1 LLAHRYFPKIG
12 ISAMRLQML
21 DNSISECLLPG
32 YHITELLGDGAV
44 IALYR
49 GYRHHDRQP
58 VLIKLLR
65 DDYRSPKYLDR
76 LKREYEV
83 LRRLSIP
90 GIARTLDLEP
100 TAQLPA
106 LVLEDCGAQLWKNLI
121 AQRSA
126 EITAHS
132 VARFE
137 WILEITLQVVAVL
150 MQLHE
155 QQLVH
160 QQIYP
165 SNILVNPENQQV
177 QLLTAGLPDWFTKSW
192 EQGTGIEES
201 LWYMS
206 PEQTGRMNQAV
217 DYRTDFYSLGVT
229 LYQSLAGELPFPT
242 RDLNELV
249 HCHVAQQPIALH
261 ERDGSIPRAISQ
273 VVIKLLQKMP
283 HDRYQSAYGLQA
295 DLLTCLA
302 AIRQGTD
309 LTGTDLTDT
318 DLTDFVP
325 GTADVASELRIPQH
339 LYGRQ
344 PELQMLHDAYAKACG
359 GDRQLVLIAGES
371 GVGKS
376 LLAQSFQNQV
386 QHQLGY
392 FVVGKCDQVRREV
405 PYLALTH
412 AFQNLIRQVLT
423 EPEAQIERWQQRLAA
438 ALEGNAQVLID
449 VLPELEL
456 ILGRQPVVPR
466 LATVEAQ
473 HRFTLVFQAFIR
485 MFAQPEHPL
494 ILFLDDLQW
503 IDAASLKLLQKV
515 LIDIEP
521 QALLLVVAC
530 RMDTHQF
537 AIRDLPITDPVAICD
552 IAAGGEGCHQ
562 ILLKNF
568 DLAGMSQLV
577 ADVVKKPVDQVEALA
592 TLLLHRTHGNPFF
605 AHQLLEF
612 LYNERLLSFN
622 FAQGNWQWDF
632 EQICQLGVTDN
643 VVELMEKKI
652 RKLPIETQHI
662 LKLAACFGEE
672 FEVETLAALG
682 NLPEATISQQLL
694 AAIREGLVVPL
705 KMGARIDWQ
714 PSFSAMSLG
723 EQSIYFKF
731 LHDRVRQAAYLLM
744 PLQERQTLH
753 LQVGKRSLQRML
765 QRRQEDQ
772 LFEVV
777 NQLNLGKELMDNPSE
792 RQELAH
798 LNLNA
803 GRKAK
808 MAAAYQAALTYFAAG
823 VSLLP
828 ELAWEE
834 DYQLT
839 LTLWMEQAECQYL
852 CGEFEAA
859 ELSFDEIRQHART
872 LLEQA
877 DVYKIQMACYLN
889 QNRYREANQL
899 GRSGLALLGIEVPS
913 ALTSQWLAQDLQTL
927 ERQFADYSPESLLA
941 LPTSQSPEAKRVM
954 QLLQY
959 LAAAAVTYD
968 RDLYIWA
975 IVKMTT
981 LSLQW
986 GNTDRSAYAYVAYG
1000 TILSASQGNYDW
1012 GQRLG
1017 QVALQLSNQ
1026 FNALQGI
1033 TQFSYG
1039 GLLAHWRITFAECRQ
1054 HLQEAFQSCH
1064 NLGELLYV
1072 LYTEALSTDIA
1083 LISGINLETVQQE
1096 VDRFRDFALQRQ
1108 HPSMLRDAWV
1118 KQQFVRSLRGLTEDA
1133 TSFSDGDLQ
1142 EADLLTQLQP
1152 PQVPQSTISRYYIYK
1167 AESLYLFGYY
1177 EEAAQMITASSA
1189 IVDCHFGPAIVVE
1202 HYFFQS
1208 LILAALYEQADAATQ
1223 TEYNQIL
1230 QSNRQRLQDWATHCP
1245 PNFVARW
1252 HILEAELK
1260 RLQGDDPT
1268 DHYDA
1273 AIQNAQT
1280 QGADQLVA
1288 IANEL
1293 AGQYYWKLGRQRIA
1307 RSYLS
1312 DACIAYSHWGAIA
1325 KVMAL
1330 QQRYRTLL
1338 SANHSYN
1345 STLPRLLLEPLGV
1358 APNALQ
1364 TLDWMT
1370 VIKASQALSGEIVF
1384 SSLMEKLLTILIE
1397 NAGAQRGVLLGRHSN
1412 GLWIEAEG
1420 FVQQGAV
1427 TAVITGA
1434 MPTAIDLPLSLITY
1448 VDRTRE
1454 TVVLDQAMI
1463 DARFLTDVYIQSQQV
1478 KSAMCFPMFY
1488 QGKQTGILYLENRL
1502 ISGAFTP
1509 AQLEIL
1515 KLLTAQV
1522 TISIE
1527 NARLYTNLQNY
1538 SQELEGKN
1546 QQLERSQTQL
1556 KAQAQQISK
1565 ALQDLKQTQAQL
1577 VQTEKMSSLGQLVA
1591 GVAHEVKNPL
1601 NFIAGNIDYA
1611 NRYVD
1616 QLFELLQLYQTM
1628 YPQPGPELETML
1640 QAIELDFI
1648 RQDLPKLLQSMELG
1662 AERIQ
1667 NIVVSLRNFSRV
1679 DEQDK
1684 QAVDI
1689 HEGIEG
1695 TLMILQ
1701 PRFNATADRP
1711 AIRLLRKYEALPLVE
1726 CYAGQLNQVVMNL
1739 IANSVDA
1746 IDEDC
1751 SKCSFDDNTANI
1763 KQITIATEQSDP
1775 DSVTIRII
1783 DNGPGISEE
1792 IQRKIF
1798 EAFYTTKPIGKG
1810 TGLGL
1815 SISHQI
1821 VTEKHGGEIYC
1832 RSQPGHGSEF
1842 GIKIPV
1848 RQVGHELAII
1858 GDLDDLG

>member
-1 LLAHRYFPKIG
+1 
-12 ISAMRLQML
+12 ML
-21 DNSISECLLPG
+21 DHSISECLLPG
-32 YHITELLGDGAV
+32 YHMTELLCDGAV

-65 DDYRSPKYLDR
+65 DDYRTPKYLDR

-83 LRRLSIP
+83 LRQLSIA
-90 GIARTLDLEP
+90 GISRTLDLEP

-106 LVLEDCGAQLWKNLI
+106 LVLEDCGGQLWKAGL
-121 AQRSA
+121 AQRSPGVLLD
-126 EITAHS
+126 S
-132 VARFE
+132 PKRFE
-137 WILEITLQVVAVL
+137 WILEMTLQVVAVL
-150 MQLHE
+150 MQIHE

-165 SNILVNPENQQV
+165 SNILVNPADQRV
-177 QLLTAGLPDWFTKSW
+177 QLLTAGLPDWFTKNW

-206 PEQTGRMNQAV
+206 PEQTGRMNQPV

-229 LYQSLAGELPFPT
+229 LYQALAGELPFPT
-242 RDLNELV
+242 HDLNELV
-249 HCHVAQQPIALH
+249 HCHIAKQPIALH
-261 ERDGSIPRAISQ
+261 QRSAAIPVAISQ
-273 VVIKLLQKMP
+273 IVEKLLQKMP

-295 DLLTCLA
+295 DLITCLA
-302 AIRQGTD
+302 ALRRGET
-309 LTGTDLTDT
+309 
-318 DLTDFVP
+318 LTDFVP
-325 GTADVASELRIPQH
+325 GRADMASELRIPQH

-344 PELQMLHDAYAKACG
+344 AELQILHDAYAKACQ
-359 GDRQLVLIAGES
+359 GDRQLVMIAGES

-376 LLAQSFQNQV
+376 LLVREFQKQIRP
-386 QHQLGY
+386 GY

-412 AFQNLIRQVLT
+412 AFQNLIRQLLT
-423 EPEAQIERWQQRLAA
+423 EPEAQIERWQQRLGSL
-438 ALEGNAQVLID
+438 LEGNAQVLID
-449 VLPELEL
+449 VLPELAL
-456 ILGRQPVVPR
+456 ILGQQPSVHR
-466 LATVEAQ
+466 LDTVEAE
-473 HRFTLVFQAFIR
+473 HRFTLVFKAFIR

-515 LIDIEP
+515 LVDIEP
-521 QALLLVVAC
+521 QALLLLVAC
-530 RMDTHQF
+530 RMETSHLV
-537 AIRDLPITDPVAICD
+537 ISDLPITEPLAICD
-552 IAAGGEGCHQ
+552 IAAGGEGCHP
-562 ILLKNF
+562 IYLKNF
-568 DLAGMSQLV
+568 DLAGIQQLV
-577 ADVVKKPVDQVEALA
+577 SDVVRQPVESVDALS

-605 AHQLLEF
+605 AHRLLEF

-622 FAQGNWQWDF
+622 FTHGNWQWDL
-632 EQICQLGVTDN
+632 EQIRQLGVTDN

-652 RKLPIETQHI
+652 RKLPIDTQHI
-662 LKLAACFGEE
+662 LKLAACLGEE
-672 FEVETLAALG
+672 FELETLATLG
-682 NLPEATISQQLL
+682 NLDVAVISQQLS
-694 AAIREGLVVPL
+694 AAIREGLVVSL
-705 KMGARIDWQ
+705 KTSTSYYAQ
-714 PSFSAMSLG
+714 PSFNGMSQPGQGLT
-723 EQSIYFKF
+723 FKF

-744 PLQERQTLH
+744 PTQERQTLH

-765 QRRQEDQ
+765 QRRQDDQ
-772 LFEVV
+772 IFEVV
-777 NQLNLGKELMDNPSE
+777 NQLNLGKDLMDNPIE

-798 LNLNA
+798 LNLSA
-803 GRKAK
+803 GQKAK
-808 MAAAYQAALTYFAAG
+808 MAAAYQAALTYFTAG

-828 ELAWEE
+828 ELAWQD
-834 DYQLT
+834 DYHLT
-839 LTLWMEQAECQYL
+839 LKLWMEQAECQYL
-852 CGEFEAA
+852 CGAFDAA
-859 ELSFDEIRQHART
+859 EISFDEIRQHTRT

-877 DVYKIQMACYLN
+877 DVYSIQMACYLN
-889 QNRYREANQL
+889 QNRYREANEL
-899 GRSGLALLGIEVPS
+899 GRAGLALLQIEVPETLS
-913 ALTSQWLAQDLQTL
+913 PEQLSTDLQALAQ
-927 ERQFADYSPESLLA
+927 QFSTRLPESLLE
-941 LPTSQSPEAKRVM
+941 LPTSREPQANRVM

-968 RDLYIWA
+968 RDLYTWA

-981 LSLQW
+981 LSLRW

-1000 TILSASQGNYDW
+1000 TILSSTQGNYDW

-1017 QVALQLSNQ
+1017 QVALQLSHQ

-1054 HLQEAFQSCH
+1054 HLQEAFQYCH
-1064 NLGELLYV
+1064 SFGELLYM
-1072 LYTEALSTDIA
+1072 LYTEALSTDLA
-1083 LISGINLETVQQE
+1083 LIGGINLETVQSE
-1096 VDRFRDFALQRQ
+1096 IDRFRDCALQRQ
-1108 HPSMLRDAWV
+1108 HLSMWRDALV

-1133 TSFSDGDLQ
+1133 TSFSDAQCQ
-1142 EADLLTQLQP
+1142 EADLVAQLQ
-1152 PQVPQSTISRYYIYK
+1152 QLQAPQSTISRYYIYK
-1167 AESLYLFGYY
+1167 AQSLYLFDNY
-1177 EEAAQMITASSA
+1177 AAAGEMIAASSA

-1202 HYFFQS
+1202 HYFFQA
-1208 LILAALYEQADAATQ
+1208 LIVAALYEQADAQTQ
-1223 TEYNQIL
+1223 TQYWAIL
-1230 QSNRQRLQDWATHCP
+1230 QSNCQRLEDWATHCP
-1245 PNFVARW
+1245 PNFAARW
-1252 HILEAELK
+1252 HILAAELQ
-1260 RLQGDDPT
+1260 RLQGEDPT
-1268 DHYDA
+1268 DLYDS
-1273 AIQNAQT
+1273 AIHDAQT

-1307 RSYLS
+1307 RSYLG
-1312 DACIAYSHWGAIA
+1312 DACMAYSHWGATA
-1325 KVMAL
+1325 KVTAL
-1330 QQRYRTLL
+1330 QQRYRILF
-1338 SANHSYN
+1338 SASHHP
-1345 STLPRLLLEPLGV
+1345 TLPRLLLEPLG
-1358 APNALQ
+1358 AIPTALQ

-1397 NAGAQRGVLLGRHSN
+1397 NAGAQRGVLLARHSN
-1412 GLWIEAEG
+1412 GLCIEAEG
-1420 FVQQGAV
+1420 SVQAGAV
-1427 TAVITGA
+1427 NAVITGA
-1434 MPTAIDLPLSLITY
+1434 IPTMDDLPLSLITY
-1448 VDRTRE
+1448 VERTRE
-1454 TVVLDQAMI
+1454 TVVLDQAML
-1463 DARFLTDVYIQSQQV
+1463 DARFLADTYIQQQQL

-1527 NARLYTNLQNY
+1527 NARLYSNLQIH

-1546 QQLERSQTQL
+1546 RQLERS
-1556 KAQAQQISK
+1556 
-1565 ALQDLKQTQAQL
+1565 LQDLKQTQAQL

-1611 NRYVD
+1611 NRYVE
-1616 QLFELLQLYQTM
+1616 QLFDLLNMYQAA
-1628 YPQPGPELETML
+1628 YPTPVPELQTVL
-1640 QAIELDFI
+1640 QSVELEFI

-1662 AERIQ
+1662 ADRIQ

-1711 AIRLLRKYEALPLVE
+1711 AIRLIRKYDALPLVE

-1739 IANSVDA
+1739 IANAIDA
-1746 IDEDC
+1746 IDENCALCD
-1751 SKCSFDDNTANI
+1751 FDVNAASL
-1763 KQITIATEQSDP
+1763 KQITIATEQTDENSIA
-1775 DSVTIRII
+1775 IRII
-1783 DNGPGISEE
+1783 DNGPGMTEAV
-1792 IQRKIF
+1792 QQKIF

-1821 VTEKHGGEIYC
+1821 VQEKHGGEIYC
-1832 RSQPGHGSEF
+1832 RSQMGHGSEF
-1842 GIKIPV
+1842 GIKIPI
-1848 RQVGHELAII
+1848 RQAGQCLETTIEL
-1858 GDLDDLG
+1858 